1 MSLKKMLAVVA
12 AASLVAVAA
21 PAFAANPFSDVP
33 MNHWAYDAVEQL
45 SAKGILEGYPNGT
58 FKGNR
63 AMTRYEIATMVAR
76 MMAAGGLSGED
87 LEKLKALVV
96 EFQPELEAL
105 GVKVDGFDSRLSAL
119 EKGVGGWRITGQ
131 MRFDYNAWDKDG
143 KDTSDDGFTM
153 NRARLFL
160 HKDLSDGITFDARWH
175 KDTFDRWWVTA
186 KDFMGLEGLTMRGG
200 QFYLNWE
207 DDNGWGA
214 DNSTFFMDSHYRGFD
229 LKYTRGMFTVE
240 GFAASN
246 FAGGVYAANAS
257 DEYYGARLKFDF
269 SEKFWLG
276 VNGLW
281 NNVKG
286 DEDEE
291 VVVVG
296 GTPAVKKTTTDAQKY
311 KVYWADLGF
320 KFMDGLELR
329 GAYYMEDIDNPMV
342 GKPDD
347 PKAWRAALAVDQDVL
362 KFTSLWVEYAKID
375 EGFMMHNNPWSFS
388 DIVYPGE
395 FTGYKEEITKDT
407 EYANHF
413 GVQED
418 TKVLFVKAKQK
429 WNDKWSTI
437 ERYVKYDADS
447 DDAKEWSVAIGYQY
461 SPNLYFELAYADMD
475 GRFKGGKVDDTYDN
489 NQIRFRTLLNF

>member
-1 MSLKKMLAVVA
+1 MSMKKMLAVVA

-119 EKGVGGWRITGQ
+119 EKGVGGWKITGQ
-131 MRFDYNAWDKDG
+131 MRFDYNAWDNDVPG
-143 KDTSDDGFTM
+143 SGSGEDGFTM

-160 HKDLSDGITFDARWH
+160 HKDLTDGITFDARYH
-175 KDTFDRWWVTA
+175 AGRFDRWWLTA

-200 QFYLNWE
+200 QFYLDWE
-207 DDNGWGA
+207 DEDGLYDDNDA
-214 DNSTFFMDSHYRGFD
+214 FNMDANYRGFD
-229 LKYTRGMFTVE
+229 LKYNRGMFTVE

-246 FAGGVYAANAS
+246 QGGSIYAPNAS

-269 SEKFWLG
+269 SEKFWLSL
-276 VNGLW
+276 NGLW
-281 NNVKG
+281 YNVG
-286 DEDEE
+286 D
-291 VVVVG
+291 
-296 GTPAVKKTTTDAQKY
+296 TNYKT
-311 KVYWADLGF
+311 YWAGLGF
-320 KFMDGLELR
+320 SFMDGLELK
-329 GAYYMEDIDNPMV
+329 GAYYMEDID
-342 GKPDD
+342 GAAIDD
-347 PKAWRAALAVDQDVL
+347 PKAFKVILDVDQDVL
-362 KFTSLWVEYAKID
+362 KFTSLWVEYAKFDQGFYID
-375 EGFMMHNNPWSFS
+375 RSPWSFS
-388 DIVYPGE
+388 DILWPGNIS
-395 FTGYKEEITKDT
+395 G
-407 EYANHF
+407 
-413 GVQED
+413 GVTLPD
-418 TKVLFVKAKQK
+418 DGDVLFVKAKQK

-437 ERYVKYDADS
+437 ERYVKYDVDNFW
-447 DDAKEWSVAIGYQY
+447 DAKEWSVAIGYQY

-475 GRFKGGKVDDTYDN
+475 GSFFDPNYDN

>member
-119 EKGVGGWRITGQ
+119 EKGVGGWKITGQ
-131 MRFDYNAWDKDG
+131 MRFDYNAWDNDG
-143 KDTSDDGFTM
+143 AATGAGADGFTM

-160 HKDLSDGITFDARWH
+160 HKDLTDGITFDARYH
-175 KDTFDRWWVTA
+175 AGRFDRWWLTA

-200 QFYLNWE
+200 QFYLDWE
-207 DDNGWGA
+207 DEDGLYDDNDA
-214 DNSTFFMDSHYRGFD
+214 FNMDANYRGFD
-229 LKYTRGMFTVE
+229 LKYNRGMFTVE

-246 FAGGVYAANAS
+246 QGGSIYDPNAS

-269 SEKFWLG
+269 SEKFWLSL
-276 VNGLW
+276 NGLW
-281 NNVKG
+281 YNV
-286 DEDEE
+286 DN
-291 VVVVG
+291 
-296 GTPAVKKTTTDAQKY
+296 TNYKT
-311 KVYWADLGF
+311 YWAGLGF
-320 KFMDGLELR
+320 SFMDGLELK
-329 GAYYMEDIDNPMV
+329 GAYYMEDID
-342 GKPDD
+342 GAAIDD
-347 PKAWRAALAVDQDVL
+347 PKAWKAILDVSQDVL
-362 KFTSLWVEYAKID
+362 KFTSLWVEYAQFDQGFYID
-375 EGFMMHNNPWSFS
+375 RSPWSFS
-388 DIVYPGE
+388 DVLWPGD
-395 FTGYKEEITKDT
+395 IS
-407 EYANHF
+407 A
-413 GVQED
+413 GVTLPD
-418 TKVLFVKAKQK
+418 DADVLFVKAKQK

-437 ERYVKYDADS
+437 ERYVKYDIDNFW
-447 DDAKEWSVAIGYQY
+447 DAKEWSVAIGYQY

-475 GRFKGGKVDDTYDN
+475 GSFFDPNYDN